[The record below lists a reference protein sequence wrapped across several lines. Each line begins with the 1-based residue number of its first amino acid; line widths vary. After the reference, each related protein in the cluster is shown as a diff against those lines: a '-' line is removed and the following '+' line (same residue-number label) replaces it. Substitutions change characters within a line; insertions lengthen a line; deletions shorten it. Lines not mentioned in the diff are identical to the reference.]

1 MRTAEERGPRVPN
14 TGSVKIA
21 SITATPLAATPPRPV
36 EFSIG
41 TFATFYATLVTVR
54 TDDGLTGI
62 GECIVRRA
70 PEVVTT
76 IVDRLLAP
84 ALIGRDPWDVEG
96 LWDEMLTLLRRWGHS
111 RGFVVEA
118 MSGIDIALWDLLARS
133 VGKPLYKFLGG
144 AGRDRVRYYVSKV
157 YFDEIPRMAEEAR
170 VLVAHGHAAIK
181 VQVGWPAARG
191 GHHAD
196 VRTVRAIRD
205 AVGPEVEIMLDANG
219 AYDVGTAIRAGRQLE
234 ELNVAWLEEP
244 VPADDLDGY
253 AHLRRS
259 VRVPLAAGETEFGLF
274 GFRDLISRGC
284 VDVLQPEVARIGG
297 ITAARRLWAMAHAHN
312 LLYAPHTGFSGGIA
326 HLASLHLAAAA
337 PNFYTYE
344 YMGTAYIQNPLR
356 DIFTAPFPSPTE
368 GQIPLPQGAGLGLD
382 LDPEAVRRY
391 ALR

>member
-1 MRTAEERGPRVPN
+1 M
-14 TGSVKIA
+14 KIA
-21 SITATPLAATPPRPV
+21 SIIVTPLVGTSARPV

-41 TFATFYATLVTVR
+41 TFATFSAALVAVR
-54 TDDGLTGI
+54 TDDGLTGV

-133 VGKPLYKFLGG
+133 VGKPLYKFLAG
-144 AGRDRVRYYVSKV
+144 AGRDRVRCYASKV

-170 VLVAHGHAAIK
+170 ALVAQGHTAIK
-181 VQVGWPAARG
+181 VQLGWPAARG

-196 VRTVRAIRD
+196 VRTARAIRE
-205 AVGPEVEIMLDANG
+205 AVGPEIEIMLDANG
-219 AYDVGTAIRAGRQLE
+219 AYDVGTAVRVGRQLE

-244 VPADDLDGY
+244 VPSDDLDGY

-274 GFRDLISRGC
+274 GFRDLIARGC

-312 LLYAPHTGFSGGIA
+312 LLYAPHTGFSGGVA

-337 PNFYTYE
+337 PNFYVYE
-344 YMGTAYIQNPLR
+344 YMGSAYIQNPLR
-356 DIFTAPFPSPTE
+356 EIFTGPFPSPRE
-368 GQIPLPQGAGLGLD
+368 GQIALPQGPGLGLEV
-382 LDPEAVRRY
+382 DPEALRRY

>member
-1 MRTAEERGPRVPN
+1 MRAEERDLEVPN
-14 TGSVKIA
+14 IRSMKIA
-21 SITATPLAATPPRPV
+21 SITTTPLAATPPRPV

-54 TDDGLTGI
+54 TDNGLVGV

-70 PEVVTT
+70 PEIVTT
-76 IVDRLLAP
+76 IVERLLAP
-84 ALIGRDPWDVEG
+84 HLIGRDPWDVEG

-111 RGFVVEA
+111 RGFVLEA

-144 AGRDRVRYYVSKV
+144 AGRDRVRCYVSKI
-157 YFDEIPRMAEEAR
+157 YFDEIPRMADEAR
-170 VLVAHGHAAIK
+170 RLVAQGHIALK
-181 VQVGWPAARG
+181 VQLGWPAARG

-196 VRTVRAIRD
+196 VRTVRAIRE
-205 AVGPEVEIMLDANG
+205 AVGPDVEIMVDANG
-219 AYDVGTAIRAGRQLE
+219 AYDVGTAVRVGRQLE
-234 ELNVAWLEEP
+234 EFNLAWLEEP

-274 GFRDLISRGC
+274 GFRDLIARGC

-297 ITAARRLWAMAHAHN
+297 VTPARRLWAMAHAHN
-312 LLYAPHTGFSGGIA
+312 LLYAPHTGFSGGVA
-326 HLASLHLAAAA
+326 HLASLHLAGAA

-344 YMGTAYIQNPLR
+344 YMGTVYVQNPLR
-356 DIFTAPFPSPTE
+356 DIFTTPFPSPRE
-368 GQIPLPQGAGLGLD
+368 GYIALPDGPGLGLEVD
-382 LDPEAVRRY
+382 SEAVRRFTV
-391 ALR
+391 R

>member
-1 MRTAEERGPRVPN
+1 M
-14 TGSVKIA
+14 KIS
-21 SITATPLAATPPRPV
+21 SITCTPLAATPPRPV
-36 EFSIG
+36 QFSIA
-41 TFATFYATLVTVR
+41 TFSTFYAGLVEVR
-54 TDDGLTGI
+54 TDDGLI
-62 GECIVRRA
+62 GVGERIVRRA

-84 ALIGRDPWDVEG
+84 QLIGRDPWDVEG
-96 LWDEMLTLLRRWGHS
+96 LWDEMLMLLRRWGHS

-118 MSGIDIALWDLLARS
+118 MSGIDIALWDLLAQS
-133 VGKPLYKFLGG
+133 AGKPLYKFLGG
-144 AGRDRVRYYVSKV
+144 AGRDRVRCYGSKAD
-157 YFDEIPRMAEEAR
+157 FDDIPRMAKEAR
-170 VLVAHGHAAIK
+170 AVVAQGHTAIK
-181 VQVGWPAARG
+181 VQIGWPPARG

-196 VRTVRAIRD
+196 VETVRAIRE
-205 AVGPEVEIMLDANG
+205 AVGPQVEIMLDANG
-219 AYDVGTAIRAGRQLE
+219 AYDVGTAVRVGRQLE

-274 GFRDLISRGC
+274 GFRDLIARGC

-297 ITAARRLWAMAHAHN
+297 VTAARRLWALAHAHN

-344 YMGTAYIQNPLR
+344 YMGTSYIHNPLR
-356 DIFTAPFPSPTE
+356 DIFTAPFPAPKE
-368 GQIPLPQGAGLGLD
+368 GLIALPQGPGLGLEI
-382 LDPEAVRRY
+382 DPGMVRRY
-391 ALR
+391 AVR

>member
-1 MRTAEERGPRVPN
+1 M
-14 TGSVKIA
+14 KIA
-21 SITATPLAATPPRPV
+21 SVTCTPLAASPPRPV
-36 EFSIG
+36 QFSIG
-41 TFATFYATLVTVR
+41 TFSTFYAALVEVR
-54 TDDGLTGI
+54 TDDGRVGM
-62 GECIVRRA
+62 GECIARRA

-84 ALIGRDPWDVEG
+84 FVIGRDPWDVEG
-96 LWDEMLTLLRRWGHS
+96 LWDEMLALLRRWGHS
-111 RGFVVEA
+111 RGFVLEA

-133 VGKPLYKFLGG
+133 VGQPLYKFLGG
-144 AGRDRVRYYVSKV
+144 AGRDRVRCYVSKV

-170 VLVAHGHAAIK
+170 ALAAQGYTAIK
-181 VQVGWPAARG
+181 VQLGWPEARG
-191 GHHAD
+191 GHRAD
-196 VRTVRAIRD
+196 VRTARAVRE
-205 AVGPEVEIMLDANG
+205 AVGPDVEVMLDANG
-219 AYDVGTAIRAGRQLE
+219 AYDVGTAVRVGRQLE

-274 GFRDLISRGC
+274 GFRDLIARGC

-297 ITAARRLWAMAHAHN
+297 ITAARRLGALAHAHN

-356 DIFTAPFPSPTE
+356 DIFTVPFPAPRE
-368 GQIPLPQGAGLGLD
+368 GMLTLPQGPGLGLEV
-382 LDPEAVRRY
+382 DPEAVRRY
-391 ALR
+391 AAR

>member
-1 MRTAEERGPRVPN
+1 M
-14 TGSVKIA
+14 KIS
-21 SITATPLAATPPRPV
+21 SITCTPLAATPPRPV
-36 EFSIG
+36 QFSIG
-41 TFATFYATLVTVR
+41 TFSTFYAGLVEVR
-54 TDDGLTGI
+54 TDDGLIGV

-84 ALIGRDPWDVEG
+84 QLIGRDPWDVEG

-144 AGRDRVRYYVSKV
+144 AGRDRVRCYVSKV

-170 VLVAHGHAAIK
+170 ALVAQGHTAIK
-181 VQVGWPAARG
+181 VQIGWPPARG

-196 VRTVRAIRD
+196 VETVRAIRE
-205 AVGPEVEIMLDANG
+205 AVGPQVEIMLDANG
-219 AYDVGTAIRAGRQLE
+219 AYDVGTAVRVGRQLE

-274 GFRDLISRGC
+274 GFRDLIARGC

-297 ITAARRLWAMAHAHN
+297 VTAARRLWALAHAHN

-344 YMGTAYIQNPLR
+344 YMGTSYIHNPLR
-356 DIFTAPFPSPTE
+356 DIFTAPFPAPKE
-368 GQIPLPQGAGLGLD
+368 GLIALPQGPGLGLEI
-382 LDPEAVRRY
+382 DPGMVRRY
-391 ALR
+391 AVR